1 MSSSNQNPPQF
12 PLSFPSS
19 QPLVTVSY
27 PHAGFWVMELHNG
40 EDSRLTKQMIDDAIR
55 PALDVVEE
63 HWNRNRA
70 SPLTT
75 RNKKGSSGDGG
86 DGALII
92 IGKRNQ
98 DKFFSN
104 GFEYESVKGN
114 PIFFTETANP
124 LFARLLT
131 FPIPTIAAI
140 NGHCFAAAMILALSC
155 DYRIMT
161 DGSRRH
167 AWMCMNE
174 IHFGAPWPL
183 SFAAI
188 LNTKVS
194 DPSVRR
200 RIALEGHRF
209 APLEALTAGLVDRLA
224 SCGGT
229 GVELGTENVLQEA
242 MRLAKEVSAL
252 PKQGVWG
259 SIKTFLYR
267 DCLETVRLD
276 ARTHSILPPT
286 ARL

>member
-1 MSSSNQNPPQF
+1 MSSSSQTPLRF
-12 PLSFPSS
+12 PASLPSTE
-19 QPLVTVSY
+19 PLVTISY
-27 PHAGFWVMELHNG
+27 PHDGLWIIELHNG
-40 EDSRLTKQMIDDAIR
+40 EDSRLTKRMIDDAIR
-55 PALDVVEE
+55 PALDLVEE
-63 HWNRNRA
+63 HWNFNRGS
-70 SPLTT
+70 SPTT
-75 RNKKGSSGDGG
+75 RSKDGSGRDSGE
-86 DGALII
+86 GALII
-92 IGKRNQ
+92 IGKRSQ

-114 PIFFTETANP
+114 PAFFNETANP
-124 LFARLLT
+124 LIARLMT
-131 FPIPTIAAI
+131 FSISTIAAI
-140 NGHCFAAAMILALSC
+140 NGHCFAAGMMLALSC

-161 DGSRRH
+161 DGSRRR

-209 APLEALTAGLVDRLA
+209 TPSEALAAGLVDRLA
-224 SCGGT
+224 TCEGT
-229 GVELGTENVLQEA
+229 GAELGTENVLQEA
-242 MRLAKEVSAL
+242 MKLAKEVSVL

-259 SIKTFLYR
+259 SIKAFLYR

-276 ARTHSILPPT
+276 ARTHSMLPT